1 MVELRKTREEMAE
14 KEVKLDAALSER
26 VHLKKKCDEI
36 AEALEKQALAL
47 EQMQVLSEGKLRA
60 LESKCVESSLQYYH
74 WQLALYPT
82 PRFYRLAKR
91 SIFVSIPSCLTRA

>member
-60 LESKCVESSLQYYH
+60 VESKCVESLQYYH
-74 WQLALYPT
+74 WQLALYST

-91 SIFVSIPSCLTRA
+91 SNFVSIPSCLTHA